1 MPTYARTVTSTTA
14 ATSRGLRGG
23 AAIAVA
29 MGIMN
34 IATYGYTVAAAHL
47 IGRVPFGAFSAL
59 MGVLLVVSVVSL
71 GLQATGARRIS
82 ADPDQVETIE
92 RNVLEV
98 AYRVAIVLGLL
109 LLALAPVLNWV
120 LQLESLATAAL
131 VAVAAVPLTVM
142 GGQAGVLQGE
152 RRWEPLAFV
161 YLSQG
166 LGRVVLGTGFMVLWQ
181 TEFAA
186 MLGVAI
192 GCWVP
197 AVVGYVALR
206 RPRAVNDTPVE
217 GHPRTDI
224 LKEVAGSSQALLA
237 FFALS
242 NADILLARAVLDA
255 DVAGLYAGGLILVK
269 AILFLPQFVVVIAF
283 PAMSSKDAGRSTL
296 VKALSVSAV
305 LGACGLA
312 ATLTLPDLALVF
324 VGGSD
329 FAGIKDKLWL
339 FAIVGTLLSM
349 LQLLLYS
356 ALAQRQGRAV
366 LMIWTTLVALLAL
379 SVTVH
384 SVTSLVTLVC
394 VLDTV
399 LLVALTI
406 TAWRAQPTPSA
417 IEDATTPERSE
428 ADAAQ

>member
-1 MPTYARTVTSTTA
+1 MTSSTA

-29 MGIMN
+29 MAIMN
-34 IATYGYTVAAAHL
+34 VATYGYTVAAAHL

-82 ADPDQVETIE
+82 AEPDQVEAIE
-92 RNVLEV
+92 RTVLDV
-98 AYRVAIVLGLL
+98 AHRVAIVLGLL
-109 LLALAPVLNWV
+109 LLALAPVINWV

-152 RRWEPLAFV
+152 RRWEPLALV

-166 LGRVVLGTGFMVLWQ
+166 LGRVVLGTGFMVVWQ
-181 TEFAA
+181 SEFAA
-186 MLGVAI
+186 MLGVAL

-206 RPRAVNDTPVE
+206 RPRATSGVPVE
-217 GHPRTDI
+217 GHPRTDL

-242 NADILLARAVLDA
+242 NADILLARAVLDP

-283 PAMSSKDAGRSTL
+283 PAMSTKDAGRSTL
-296 VKALSVSAV
+296 AKALAVSLA
-305 LGACGLA
+305 LGACGFA
-312 ATLTLPDLALVF
+312 ATLTLPALALVF
-324 VGGSD
+324 VGGSE
-329 FAGIKDKLWL
+329 FAGLEDKLWL

-349 LQLLLYS
+349 IQLLLYS
-356 ALAQRQGRAV
+356 ALARRQGRAV
-366 LMIWTTLVALLAL
+366 LMIWMTLGALLAL
-379 SVTVH
+379 STTVH

-394 VLDTV
+394 ILNTV
-399 LLVALTI
+399 LLIGLTL
-406 TAWRAQPTPSA
+406 TAWRAQPRSA
-417 IEDATTPERSE
+417 PEPATTAERSE
-428 ADAAQ
+428 SEPVQ

>member
-1 MPTYARTVTSTTA
+1 MTSPIA

-82 ADPDQVETIE
+82 ADPDQVESIE
-92 RNVLEV
+92 RNVLDV
-98 AYRVAIVLGLL
+98 AQRVAVVLGLL

-120 LQLESLATAAL
+120 LQLESLATATL
-131 VAVAAVPLTVM
+131 VAVAAVPLTIM
-142 GGQAGVLQGE
+142 GGQAGILQGE
-152 RRWEPLAFV
+152 RRWEPLALV

-166 LGRVVLGTGFMVLWQ
+166 LGRVVLGTGFMVVWQ

-206 RPRAVNDTPVE
+206 RPRAAIDVPSA

-242 NADILLARAVLDA
+242 NADILLARAVLDP

-283 PAMSSKDAGRSTL
+283 PAMSTKDAGRSTL
-296 VKALSVSAV
+296 VRALAVSLA
-305 LGACGLA
+305 LGACGFA

-329 FAGIKDKLWL
+329 FAGLKDKLWL

-349 LQLLLYS
+349 IQLLLYS
-356 ALAQRQGRAV
+356 ALARRQGRAV

-379 SVTVH
+379 STTVH

-394 VLDTV
+394 VLDTA
-399 LLVALTI
+399 LLVGLTI
-406 TAWRAQPTPSA
+406 TAWRASPGRTDAEPTP
-417 IEDATTPERSE
+417 TPEWSE
-428 ADAAQ
+428 SEPAQ

>member
-1 MPTYARTVTSTTA
+1 MTSTTA

-47 IGRVPFGAFSAL
+47 IGRVAFGAFSAL

-82 ADPDQVETIE
+82 ADPDQVKTIE
-92 RNVLEV
+92 RNVLQV
-98 AYRVAIVLGLL
+98 AHRVAIVLGLL

-120 LQLESLATAAL
+120 LQLESLATATL

-152 RRWEPLAFV
+152 RRWEPLALV

-166 LGRVVLGTGFMVLWQ
+166 LGRVVLGTGFMVVWQ

-186 MLGVAI
+186 MLGVAV

-206 RPRAVNDTPVE
+206 RPRAATEVPVE

-242 NADILLARAVLDA
+242 NADILLARAVLDP

-283 PAMSSKDAGRSTL
+283 PAMSTKDAGRSTL
-296 VKALSVSAV
+296 VKALAVSLA
-305 LGACGLA
+305 LGACGFA
-312 ATLTLPDLALVF
+312 ATLTLPDLALIF

-329 FAGIKDKLWL
+329 FAGLKDQLWL
-339 FAIVGTLLSM
+339 FAIAGTLLSM
-349 LQLLLYS
+349 VQLLLYS
-356 ALAQRQGRAV
+356 ALARRQGRAV
-366 LMIWTTLVALLAL
+366 LMIWKTLAALLAL
-379 SVTVH
+379 STTVH

-394 VLDTV
+394 VLDTL
-399 LLVALTI
+399 LLVGLVI
-406 TAWRAQPTPSA
+406 TAWRAQPA
-417 IEDATTPERSE
+417 AAATTPAPSSARSE
-428 ADAAQ
+428 SEPAQ

>member
-1 MPTYARTVTSTTA
+1 
-14 ATSRGLRGG
+14 
-23 AAIAVA
+23 

-34 IATYGYTVAAAHL
+34 IATYGYTVGAAHL

-82 ADPDQVETIE
+82 ADPDQVQTIE
-92 RNVLEV
+92 RNVLMV
-98 AYRVAIVLGLL
+98 AHRVAIVLGLL

-120 LQLESLATAAL
+120 LALESLPTAML

-152 RRWEPLAFV
+152 RRWEPLALV

-181 TEFAA
+181 SEFAA

-206 RPRAVNDTPVE
+206 RPRAAIDVPVA

-224 LKEVAGSSQALLA
+224 LKEVASSSQALLA

-242 NADILLARAVLDA
+242 NADILLARSVLDP

-283 PAMSSKDAGRSTL
+283 PAMSTRSAGRATL
-296 VKALSVSAV
+296 VKALAVSLALGTCGFAV
-305 LGACGLA
+305 
-312 ATLTLPDLALVF
+312 TLTLPDLALVF

-329 FAGIKDKLWL
+329 FAGLKDSLWL

-349 LQLLLYS
+349 IQLLLYS

-366 LMIWTTLVALLAL
+366 LMIWTTLIALLAL
-379 SVTVH
+379 STTVH

-394 VLDTV
+394 SLDA
-399 LLVALTI
+399 LLLASLTI
-406 TAWRAQPTPSA
+406 TAWRAAATGPDHESEPTL
-417 IEDATTPERSE
+417 ERSE
-428 ADAAQ
+428 SEPAQ

>member
-1 MPTYARTVTSTTA
+1 MTSSTA
-14 ATSRGLRGG
+14 APSRGLRGG

-59 MGVLLVVSVVSL
+59 MGVLLVASVVSL

-98 AYRVAIVLGLL
+98 AYRVAIGVGLVLL
-109 LLALAPVLNWV
+109 LLAPVLNLV
-120 LQLESLATAAL
+120 LDLGSLSTAAL

-152 RRWEPLAFV
+152 RRWEPLALV

-166 LGRVVLGTGFMVLWQ
+166 LGRVVLGTGFMVVWQ

-206 RPRAVNDTPVE
+206 RPRPTSEVPVA

-242 NADILLARAVLDA
+242 NADILLARAVLDP

-283 PAMSSKDAGRSTL
+283 PAMSTRDAGRATL
-296 VKALSVSAV
+296 VKALVVSLA
-305 LGACGLA
+305 LGACGFA

-329 FAGIKDKLWL
+329 FAGLEDKLWL

-349 LQLLLYS
+349 IQLLLYS
-356 ALAQRQGRAV
+356 ALARRQGRAV
-366 LMIWTTLVALLAL
+366 LMIWTTLIALLAL
-379 SVTVH
+379 STTVH
-384 SVTSLVTLVC
+384 SVTTLVTLVC
-394 VLDTV
+394 VLDAL
-399 LLVALTI
+399 LLVGLTI
-406 TAWRAQPTPSA
+406 TAWRAASSTSSGVVAPHAVLAPSL
-417 IEDATTPERSE
+417 ERSGSE
-428 ADAAQ
+428 PAQ

>member
-1 MPTYARTVTSTTA
+1 MTSSIA

-82 ADPDQVETIE
+82 ADPDQVESIE
-92 RNVLEV
+92 RNVLDV
-98 AYRVAIVLGLL
+98 AQRVAVVLGLL

-120 LQLESLATAAL
+120 LQLESLATATL
-131 VAVAAVPLTVM
+131 VAVAAVPLTIM
-142 GGQAGVLQGE
+142 GGQAGILQGE
-152 RRWEPLAFV
+152 RRWEPLALV

-166 LGRVVLGTGFMVLWQ
+166 LGRVVLGTGFMVVWQ

-206 RPRAVNDTPVE
+206 RPRAAIDVTSA

-242 NADILLARAVLDA
+242 NADILLARAVLDP
-255 DVAGLYAGGLILVK
+255 DIAGLYAGGLILVK

-283 PAMSSKDAGRSTL
+283 PAMSTKDAGRSTL
-296 VKALSVSAV
+296 VRALAVSLA

-329 FAGIKDKLWL
+329 FAGLKDKLWL

-349 LQLLLYS
+349 IQLLLYS
-356 ALAQRQGRAV
+356 ALARRQGRAV

-379 SVTVH
+379 STTVH

-394 VLDTV
+394 LLDTA
-399 LLVALTI
+399 LLVGLTI
-406 TAWRAQPTPSA
+406 TAWRASPGATDAEPAPTP
-417 IEDATTPERSE
+417 EWSE
-428 ADAAQ
+428 SEPAQ

>member
-1 MPTYARTVTSTTA
+1 MTSTTA

-82 ADPDQVETIE
+82 ADPDQVESIE

-98 AYRVAIVLGLL
+98 AYRVAVVLGLL

-120 LQLESLATAAL
+120 LQLESLATATL

-152 RRWEPLAFV
+152 RRWEPLALV

-166 LGRVVLGTGFMVLWQ
+166 LGRVVLGTGFMVVWQ
-181 TEFAA
+181 SEFAA
-186 MLGVAI
+186 MLGVAL

-224 LKEVAGSSQALLA
+224 LREVAGSSQALLA

-283 PAMSSKDAGRSTL
+283 PAMSTKDAGRSTL
-296 VKALSVSAV
+296 VKALAVSAA
-305 LGACGLA
+305 LGACGFA

-324 VGGSD
+324 VGGDD

-349 LQLLLYS
+349 VQLLLYS
-356 ALAQRQGRAV
+356 ALARRQGRAV
-366 LMIWTTLVALLAL
+366 LMIWTTLVALLAG
-379 SVTVH
+379 SFTVH

-394 VLDTV
+394 IVDTA
-399 LLVALTI
+399 LLVGLVI
-406 TAWRAQPTPSA
+406 TAWRAQPASP
-417 IEDATTPERSE
+417 ATEVARTPEPSE
-428 ADAAQ
+428 ADATQ